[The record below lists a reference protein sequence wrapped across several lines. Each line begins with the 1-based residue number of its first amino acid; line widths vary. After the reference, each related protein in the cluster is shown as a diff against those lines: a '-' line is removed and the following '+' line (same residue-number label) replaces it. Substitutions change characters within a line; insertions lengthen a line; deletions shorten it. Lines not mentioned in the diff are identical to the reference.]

1 MTARDAHPRR
11 VKSRHPVA
19 RNSPDS
25 VDRASYEIRIKG
37 ELHNEALASFAEF
50 AASTRAPE
58 TILSGA
64 IPDLFGLLRRLQSL
78 GLELI
83 EVRRLSEPS
92 DSSRVERSPVEGD
105 LLTSVSTD
113 YGVTLRLV
121 ERS

>member
-19 RNSPDS
+19 RNSRAS
-25 VDRASYEIRIKG
+25 VRPASYEIRIKG
-37 ELHNEALASFAEF
+37 ELHQQALASFAEF

-64 IPDLFGLLRRLQSL
+64 IPDVFGLLRQLQSF

-83 EVRRLSEPS
+83 EVRRVSEPT
-92 DSSRVERSPVEGD
+92 DPSRVERSPVEGD
-105 LLTSVSTD
+105 PLTSVSAD
-113 YGVTLRLV
+113 HGVTLRLV